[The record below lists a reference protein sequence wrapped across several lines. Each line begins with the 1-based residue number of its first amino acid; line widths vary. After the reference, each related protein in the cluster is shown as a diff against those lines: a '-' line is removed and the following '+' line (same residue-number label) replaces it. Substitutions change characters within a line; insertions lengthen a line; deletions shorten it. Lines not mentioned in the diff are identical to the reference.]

1 MPQICPAMPLINYPN
16 GLPTMASQ
24 VHYTGAL
31 DHVGTGLCGPEKS
44 KKGTI
49 L

>member
-1 MPQICPAMPLINYPN
+1 MPN

-31 DHVGTGLCGPEKS
+31 DHVGTGLSG
-44 KKGTI
+44 
-49 L
+49 LRRV